1 MAVNAAIANA
11 WISIVPDT
19 SGIAPGIKSALS
31 NLDSMGKSAGQGLG
45 SSMAG
50 GLSKE
55 MSKNA
60 TGAGKDAGAALG
72 KAMDDAM
79 SKAASN
85 LGNSADDGLK
95 KAAHKAGTGFGAEL
109 NDAVEKSTSGLGRTL
124 AFGGVIGAV
133 SSLTTSAIGA
143 IRGLAGEAVA
153 ASDAT
158 DKFKKTLDF
167 AGIDPGR
174 LDELTAKARAYADA
188 TVYDLGDIQNMVAQ
202 LAANGVKDYDQL
214 AEAAGNLNAV
224 AGGNAE
230 TFKSVGMVMTQ
241 TAGQGKLTTENWNQL
256 SDAIPGAS
264 GKIQEALL
272 KAGAFTGNFR
282 DAMSKGEIT
291 AEEFNAAVM
300 EIGSQPVAVEATKS
314 TETFEGMIGN
324 LQAAITDNLAD
335 AMNQLKPEIGALVNG
350 FTGFAVKALP
360 KVVDGVKLAADWL
373 SKTKTFLKENH
384 TWVVPLAGA
393 VVGLAGAYIGL
404 SKAFAIAD
412 AAKAAGGLMAMFK
425 ATQLVTNMTRIWT
438 GVQTAFNAVMALNPL
453 VLIGVA
459 LAAVVAGLALF
470 FTKTETGRELWQKF
484 TDGLKAGWEDI
495 KDAFNSGVEFVTG
508 LWDGLVT
515 KIQSFSGFFDAL
527 KVAFST
533 GWQIIKDIF
542 ATAWLALVAV
552 FTGQWNEIPEIIS
565 AGWAAIKAHFS
576 DGVERVKTF
585 VVDMA
590 ANLFSKFSDIRSGT
604 AAKVSELV
612 EAVKQKFSDM
622 RENVVG
628 TVKELPEKIKGFFSD
643 AGKWLVNAGRDVL
656 NGLWDG
662 LKQKWADVKNW
673 LGGVKDHITGVF
685 NRASSGAR
693 SQIGVAHANG
703 SVVRY
708 YANGGMEKHIAQ
720 IAPAGAWR
728 VWAEPETGGEAYIP
742 LAASKRARS
751 TAILATVADKFGL
764 TLVGRDGRALPASA
778 ARYVAATGNAF
789 ANGGIVSPDDLL
801 RFAKG
806 QSINGVSASRSLEG
820 APYVWGGSNW
830 GDCSGAMSQF
840 AAAASGAADWL
851 TRKFATGSQ
860 GSWAR
865 ANDFKSGL
873 GSGARFA
880 MGFFNGGPYGGH
892 TAGTIFWA
900 DGSRVNV
907 EMGGGRGNGQIGGN
921 AAGADD
927 PQFTDRYWIPLAG
940 GSASSLDQ
948 IASTSTS
955 GITTSSGANIDW
967 GEAASAFSEAQKNRK
982 FAAQMSRW
990 RNKAFDSGGVA
1001 NGLGFLPKATIK
1013 PERVLSPSQT
1023 VAFEKLPAV
1032 LTGLASALGM
1042 SAHAQT
1048 SSALALSNVAS
1059 AVKGFTAKDALAYG
1073 EKLGFGDITGLFK
1086 GSVSAWE
1093 DMEKSFVAQVD
1104 AADGLQ
1110 QAEKN
1115 LAAAREEYSKALA
1128 DDNDLTV
1135 KQKRRLEDA
1144 YRAVEDA
1151 SKPNKKGVVNRDKV
1165 ERAKERLRRVEDDIE
1180 AEQKKAGK
1188 KKSDQAK
1195 KAAQNL
1201 LKAENDLADA
1211 RETVTAVAKAAGHAE
1226 IAMAIEVFDTVAKV
1240 VDKIVGAVMAARSAV
1255 AIGLASMME
1264 SVKELSVMSDK
1275 LRDSFLTAQ
1284 VEAAAALV
1292 KVNASARGVRMAQ
1305 LDGVKAQLEASKTV
1319 ADLQK
1324 KLSAQR
1330 KADARAAA
1338 ADYRDLSISYDQWV
1352 WNLRKGTADA
1362 MGEMVAWSNE
1372 SRALNAELQAAVIGR
1387 QIAEKQAQLD
1397 VLKNVFEH
1405 QKAVLDL
1412 EQATTGLRIAAEKLA
1427 TMSGKA
1433 FGFDSVEATVGTR
1446 YTNLL
1451 AEKAKLQ
1458 ADQASIK
1465 TWINPVNWFTSMPAA
1480 QKRIHQIDEELAK
1493 LAAMPE
1499 FKAFTPE
1506 QLSEVGRLQAKAG
1519 AMGFFGAGDKV
1530 ADMIKNS
1537 ALGNAARALDQAK
1550 WEQELIDVRH
1560 ARDQSRQKLEEKRL
1574 EVDKAE
1580 RLAPIESVIDQL
1592 KASQGAQKTWAEYWR
1607 EDDKGV
1613 RAALAD
1619 LARFQ
1624 ENPDLELR
1632 RLSDSK
1638 QVVTIN
1644 MPAGKTSYT
1653 AEEVV
1658 EMVGETNKAQK
1669 VLDLRVGRLENP
1681 PVAGSAVA
1689 LARKV
1694 VI

>member
-31 NLDSMGKSAGQGLG
+31 NLDSVGKSAGQGLG

-79 SKAASN
+79 SKAASH

-95 KAAHKAGTGFGAEL
+95 KAARKAGTGFGAEL

-167 AGIDPGR
+167 AGLDIGKI
-174 LDELTAKARAYADA
+174 DELTVKARAYADA

-256 SDAIPGAS
+256 TDAIPGAS

-282 DAMSKGEIT
+282 DAMSDGEIT

-300 EIGSQPVAVEATKS
+300 EIGSQPIAVEAAKS

-324 LQAAITDNLAD
+324 LQAAITGNLAD

-350 FTGFAVKALP
+350 FTKVSESALP
-360 KVVDGVKLAADWL
+360 KVVDGIKFMADAL
-373 SKTKTFLKENH
+373 SQTKMFLKENH
-384 TWVVPLAGA
+384 DWLVPVAAAVGTLTGALTLLVVQQ
-393 VVGLAGAYIGL
+393 
-404 SKAFAIAD
+404 KAFAFYQSVM
-412 AAKAAGGLMAMFK
+412 AAGGIIKWFQELTNVTK
-425 ATQLVTNMTRIWT
+425 AQAAA
-438 GVQTAFNAVMALNPL
+438 QTVLNAVTAANPFAL
-453 VLIGVA
+453 IAIAITA
-459 LAAVVAGLALF
+459 LAAGLYVF

-552 FTGQWNEIPEIIS
+552 FTGQWNKIPEIIS

-628 TVKELPEKIKGFFSD
+628 TVKELPGKIKGFFSD

-703 SVVRY
+703 GVVRY

-720 IAPAGAWR
+720 IAPAGSWR

-742 LAASKRARS
+742 LAQSKRARS

-764 TLVGRDGRALPASA
+764 TLTGRDGQALPASA
-778 ARYVAATGNAF
+778 GRYVAASGNAF

-806 QSINGVSASRSLEG
+806 QTVNGVSASRSLEG
-820 APYVWGGSNW
+820 APYAWGRSNW
-830 GDCSGAMSQF
+830 GDCSGTISQF

-851 TRKFATGSQ
+851 TRKFATMSQ
-860 GSWAR
+860 GAWAR
-865 ANDFKSGL
+865 ANNFKSGL

-907 EMGGGRGNGQIGGN
+907 EMGGGRGNGQIGGA
-921 AAGADD
+921 AAGADA

-940 GSASSLDQ
+940 GVGGQFDQ
-948 IASTSTS
+948 IASTSVD
-955 GITTSSGANIDW
+955 GVTTDSGAKIDW
-967 GEAASAFSEAQKNRK
+967 GEADSLASAWETE
-982 FAAQMSRW
+982 
-990 RNKAFDSGGVA
+990 NKRRARINKLGLPFKIYDTGGILGHGGVA
-1001 NGLGFLPKATIK
+1001 MNLSGK
-1013 PERVLSPSQT
+1013 PEVIINNNQLSAINKLANNVGALVQRIGSSIGAFGATAGIKDVLGVAKMAGFGQIVEYIEPT
-1023 VAFEKLPAV
+1023 VNAFEKLQDSLIVQQDAASAV
-1032 LTGLASALGM
+1032 VQAEGNLSAARKNGDVAAVAQAEQDLAKARGVAMQAAKATGLAQIELMVTIAQAIGKIFKKIWEGQVKAQVGVKNAIADSLKAVQEWGALVAQQRETVSKLQQQVVNAQIALTKATWSTRLAQADLARTQLEGVKSVAQAEAKLQAERDRLARKGSMHWNDMSLAYDRYRHAERQGMADRLGDYVRATPEILALEHEVNAAKLSAMAKQYKAALAGLEASHAQQMAALNLAQSQLQLAQQSAQLAQMQKSYFGMSQGGALTGANTARLYEEKAKAEGRANRGFFGWLGSFLTNPLGTLKYAFGGGKKADADYARFLNSEIARRTAAGKGLSQTMDPALEAQVRKLFAMGLNEQAQNLIRSSALGAPQRALDEAKEDQM
-1042 SAHAQT
+1042 LLAMKQQEEALKASQKRLA
-1048 SSALALSNVAS
+1048 ALAE
-1059 AVKGFTAKDALAYG
+1059 F
-1073 EKLGFGDITGLFK
+1073 E
-1086 GSVSAWE
+1086 
-1093 DMEKSFVAQVD
+1093 
-1104 AADGLQ
+1104 
-1110 QAEKN
+1110 
-1115 LAAAREEYSKALA
+1115 
-1128 DDNDLTV
+1128 
-1135 KQKRRLEDA
+1135 
-1144 YRAVEDA
+1144 
-1151 SKPNKKGVVNRDKV
+1151 
-1165 ERAKERLRRVEDDIE
+1165 
-1180 AEQKKAGK
+1180 KKAQ
-1188 KKSDQAK
+1188 S
-1195 KAAQNL
+1195 L
-1201 LKAENDLADA
+1201 
-1211 RETVTAVAKAAGHAE
+1211 REK
-1226 IAMAIEVFDTVAKV
+1226 
-1240 VDKIVGAVMAARSAV
+1240 
-1255 AIGLASMME
+1255 
-1264 SVKELSVMSDK
+1264 
-1275 LRDSFLTAQ
+1275 
-1284 VEAAAALV
+1284 AAAAEAGAASHQYSADALREKNPAV
-1292 KVNASARGVRMAQ
+1292 KAATEALARFEAGRARDYAASARG
-1305 LDGVKAQLEASKTV
+1305 EKTV
-1319 ADLQK
+1319 L
-1324 KLSAQR
+1324 
-1330 KADARAAA
+1330 
-1338 ADYRDLSISYDQWV
+1338 
-1352 WNLRKGTADA
+1352 NL
-1362 MGEMVAWSNE
+1362 
-1372 SRALNAELQAAVIGR
+1372 
-1387 QIAEKQAQLD
+1387 
-1397 VLKNVFEH
+1397 
-1405 QKAVLDL
+1405 
-1412 EQATTGLRIAAEKLA
+1412 
-1427 TMSGKA
+1427 
-1433 FGFDSVEATVGTR
+1433 TV
-1446 YTNLL
+1446 
-1451 AEKAKLQ
+1451 
-1458 ADQASIK
+1458 
-1465 TWINPVNWFTSMPAA
+1465 P
-1480 QKRIHQIDEELAK
+1480 
-1493 LAAMPE
+1493 
-1499 FKAFTPE
+1499 
-1506 QLSEVGRLQAKAG
+1506 
-1519 AMGFFGAGDKV
+1519 
-1530 ADMIKNS
+1530 
-1537 ALGNAARALDQAK
+1537 
-1550 WEQELIDVRH
+1550 EQELYTKEQFDALLKMV
-1560 ARDQSRQKLEEKRL
+1560 EKI
-1574 EVDKAE
+1574 
-1580 RLAPIESVIDQL
+1580 PGI
-1592 KASQGAQKTWAEYWR
+1592 
-1607 EDDKGV
+1607 
-1613 RAALAD
+1613 
-1619 LARFQ
+1619 
-1624 ENPDLELR
+1624 ELR
-1632 RLSDSK
+1632 LKRIEAPSRPTASE
-1638 QVVTIN
+1638 V
-1644 MPAGKTSYT
+1644 MAGT
-1653 AEEVV
+1653 
-1658 EMVGETNKAQK
+1658 
-1669 VLDLRVGRLENP
+1669 VL
-1681 PVAGSAVA
+1681 
-1689 LARKV
+1689 
-1694 VI
+1694 

>member
-31 NLDSMGKSAGQGLG
+31 NLDSLGKSAGQGLG
-45 SSMAG
+45 ASMAG

-72 KAMDDAM
+72 KAMDDAV

-85 LGNSADDGLK
+85 LGNGADDGLK
-95 KAAHKAGTGFGAEL
+95 KAARKAGTGFGAEL

-300 EIGSQPVAVEATKS
+300 EIGSQPVAVEAAKS

-324 LQAAITDNLAD
+324 LQAAITGNLAD

-350 FTGFAVKALP
+350 FTGFAEKALP

-412 AAKAAGGLMAMFK
+412 AVKAAGGLMAMFK

-459 LAAVVAGLALF
+459 LTAVVAGLALF

-604 AAKVSELV
+604 VAKVSELV

-742 LAASKRARS
+742 LASSKRARS

-778 ARYVAATGNAF
+778 SRYVAATGSAF

-806 QSINGVSASRSLEG
+806 QSVNGVSASRSLEG

-830 GDCSGAMSQF
+830 GDCSGVMSQF

-851 TRKFATGSQ
+851 TRKFATMSQ
-860 GSWAR
+860 GAWAR
-865 ANDFKSGL
+865 ANNFKSGL

-907 EMGGGRGNGQIGGN
+907 EMGGGRGNGQIGGG

-927 PQFTDRYWIPLAG
+927 PQFTDRYWIPLTGGAAG
-940 GSASSLDQ
+940 EQLGR
-948 IASTSTS
+948 IASTSTD
-955 GITTSSGANIDW
+955 GVTTTSGAKIDW
-967 GEAASAFSEAQKNRK
+967 GEASSLASAWESE
-982 FAAQMSRW
+982 
-990 RNKAFDSGGVA
+990 NKRRARINKLGLPFKIYDTGGILGHGEVAMNLSGKPEVIINNNQLSAINKLANNVGALVQRIGSSIGAFGATAGVKDVLGVA
-1001 NGLGFLPKATIK
+1001 KMAGFGQIVEYIEP
-1013 PERVLSPSQT
+1013 T
-1023 VAFEKLPAV
+1023 VNAFEKLQDSLIVQQDAASAV
-1032 LTGLASALGM
+1032 VQAEGNLSAARKNGDVAAIAQAERDLAKARGVAMQAAKATGLAQIELMVTIAQAIGKIFKKIWEGQVKAQVGVKNAIVGSLKAVQEWGALVAQQRETVSKLQQQVVNAQIALTKATWDTRLAQADLARTQLEGVKSVAQAEAKLQAERDRLARKGAMHWNDMSLAYDRYRHAERQGMADRLGDYVRATPEILALEHEVNAAKLSAMAKQYKAALAGLEASHAQQMAALNLAQSQLQLAQQSAQLAQMQQSYFGMSQGGALTGANTAMLYAEKAKAEGRVNRGFFGWLGSFLTNPLGTLKYAFGGGKKADADYARFLDSEIARRTAAGKGLSQTMDPALEAQVRKLFAMGLNEQAQNLIRSSALGAPQRALDEAKEDQM
-1042 SAHAQT
+1042 LLAMKQQEEALKASQKRLA
-1048 SSALALSNVAS
+1048 ALAE
-1059 AVKGFTAKDALAYG
+1059 F
-1073 EKLGFGDITGLFK
+1073 E
-1086 GSVSAWE
+1086 
-1093 DMEKSFVAQVD
+1093 
-1104 AADGLQ
+1104 
-1110 QAEKN
+1110 
-1115 LAAAREEYSKALA
+1115 
-1128 DDNDLTV
+1128 
-1135 KQKRRLEDA
+1135 
-1144 YRAVEDA
+1144 
-1151 SKPNKKGVVNRDKV
+1151 
-1165 ERAKERLRRVEDDIE
+1165 
-1180 AEQKKAGK
+1180 KKAQ
-1188 KKSDQAK
+1188 S
-1195 KAAQNL
+1195 L
-1201 LKAENDLADA
+1201 
-1211 RETVTAVAKAAGHAE
+1211 REK
-1226 IAMAIEVFDTVAKV
+1226 
-1240 VDKIVGAVMAARSAV
+1240 
-1255 AIGLASMME
+1255 
-1264 SVKELSVMSDK
+1264 
-1275 LRDSFLTAQ
+1275 
-1284 VEAAAALV
+1284 AAAAEAGAASHQYSADALREKNPAV
-1292 KVNASARGVRMAQ
+1292 KAATEALARFEAGRARDYAASARG
-1305 LDGVKAQLEASKTV
+1305 EKTV
-1319 ADLQK
+1319 L
-1324 KLSAQR
+1324 
-1330 KADARAAA
+1330 
-1338 ADYRDLSISYDQWV
+1338 
-1352 WNLRKGTADA
+1352 NLT
-1362 MGEMVAWSNE
+1362 
-1372 SRALNAELQAAVIGR
+1372 I
-1387 QIAEKQAQLD
+1387 
-1397 VLKNVFEH
+1397 
-1405 QKAVLDL
+1405 
-1412 EQATTGLRIAAEKLA
+1412 
-1427 TMSGKA
+1427 
-1433 FGFDSVEATVGTR
+1433 
-1446 YTNLL
+1446 
-1451 AEKAKLQ
+1451 
-1458 ADQASIK
+1458 
-1465 TWINPVNWFTSMPAA
+1465 P
-1480 QKRIHQIDEELAK
+1480 
-1493 LAAMPE
+1493 
-1499 FKAFTPE
+1499 
-1506 QLSEVGRLQAKAG
+1506 
-1519 AMGFFGAGDKV
+1519 
-1530 ADMIKNS
+1530 
-1537 ALGNAARALDQAK
+1537 
-1550 WEQELIDVRH
+1550 EQELYTKEQFDAVL
-1560 ARDQSRQKLEEKRL
+1560 KMVEK
-1574 EVDKAE
+1574 V
-1580 RLAPIESVIDQL
+1580 
-1592 KASQGAQKTWAEYWR
+1592 
-1607 EDDKGV
+1607 
-1613 RAALAD
+1613 
-1619 LARFQ
+1619 
-1624 ENPDLELR
+1624 PDIELR
-1632 RLSDSK
+1632 LKRIEAPRRPTASE
-1638 QVVTIN
+1638 V
-1644 MPAGKTSYT
+1644 MAGT
-1653 AEEVV
+1653 
-1658 EMVGETNKAQK
+1658 
-1669 VLDLRVGRLENP
+1669 VL
-1681 PVAGSAVA
+1681 
-1689 LARKV
+1689 
-1694 VI
+1694 